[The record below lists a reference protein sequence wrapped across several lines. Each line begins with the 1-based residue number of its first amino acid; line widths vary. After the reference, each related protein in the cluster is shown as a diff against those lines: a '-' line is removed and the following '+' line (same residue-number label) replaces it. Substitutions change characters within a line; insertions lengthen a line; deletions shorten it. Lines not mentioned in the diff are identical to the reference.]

1 MNGVTMIPDF
11 AQRLL
16 HELNQKIPGASELL
30 PKKELRAALNSTLN
44 KMDLVTREEF
54 DAQAAVL
61 QRTRLRLEALEAQMR
76 ELQEQGAGAKKD
88 TD

>member
-1 MNGVTMIPDF
+1 MIPDF

-16 HELNQKIPGASELL
+16 HELNQKMPGASELL

-61 QRTRLRLEALEAQMR
+61 QHTRQRLEALEAQLR
-76 ELQEQGAGAKKD
+76 ELQEQTSAGGKESGK
-88 TD
+88 T

>member
-1 MNGVTMIPDF
+1 MISDF

-16 HELNQKIPGASELL
+16 HELNQKMPGASELL

-61 QRTRLRLEALEAQMR
+61 QRTRQRLEALEVQLR
-76 ELQEQGAGAKKD
+76 ELQEQDSAETKNSQ
-88 TD
+88 